1 MEIENAQIQRRRIL
15 LQGVIQGVGLRPFVY
30 REAKQNGLS
39 GLVLNNSTGV
49 KIEVEGIPQKIED
62 FIRSLQDS
70 PPVLARID
78 EIVVEPIPP
87 QGDKEFIIETSQQGE
102 EQQVM
107 ISPDTATC
115 SECLQELFDPND
127 RRYHY
132 PFINCT
138 NCGPR
143 FSIVQ
148 DAPYDRS
155 KTTMASFIM
164 CSACAAEYSN
174 PLDRRFHAQPIACL
188 RCGPDIYLLNRKGE
202 KSKQSNFDAII
213 TAAQKLAKGEIL
225 AIKGLGGYHL
235 ACDALNDHSVKVLRQ
250 RKYRESKPFALMV
263 PDVATA
269 NIFCKISPQEKRLLQ
284 SNKSPIVLLSKRSH
298 CPVSSEIAPNYN
310 TFGVMLPYTPIHH
323 LLLNVISKIFGR
335 DQPTVLVMT
344 SGNLSEEPIA
354 YSDEDARKRLFVIA
368 DSLVGHNRD
377 IHTRCDDSIVTMTE
391 AGVQILRRSR
401 GYVPESLMMNFQFPL
416 PLLACGGHLKN
427 TFCLGK
433 DNHAYLSHHIGD
445 LENLE
450 TINAFEEGIEQFQ
463 QLCDLQPEAIVY
475 DLHPEYLS
483 TKFAL
488 QSSIAQKIGV
498 QHHHAHI
505 ASVMAEHGLKESV
518 IGIAADGTGFG
529 SDGMLWGG
537 EIIVADL
544 AGFERYAHFKYVP
557 LPGGEKAIRQ
567 PWRMSA
573 VYLQLAFGEAFLDLD
588 IPFVQQLDWSK
599 WDVMS
604 QMIAKKLNCPNTSGL
619 GRLFDAVAS
628 LLLLRSEVDYEGQ
641 APIEL
646 EMIATP
652 CDESYLFDISN
663 TVPVILDVAPM
674 IEEIVS
680 DLQNQVPIARISGKF
695 HFTIADILAKQ
706 CQRVRKEAG
715 LNRVVLS
722 GGVFQNRLLLKN
734 LFQLLIR
741 SEFRVYIN
749 HKVPPN
755 DGGLS
760 LGQAAVAS
768 AQLNQ

>member
-1 MEIENAQIQRRRIL
+1 
-15 LQGVIQGVGLRPFVY
+15 
-30 REAKQNGLS
+30 
-39 GLVLNNSTGV
+39 
-49 KIEVEGIPQKIED
+49 
-62 FIRSLQDS
+62 
-70 PPVLARID
+70 
-78 EIVVEPIPP
+78 
-87 QGDKEFIIETSQQGE
+87 
-102 EQQVM
+102 
-107 ISPDTATC
+107 
-115 SECLQELFDPND
+115 
-127 RRYHY
+127 
-132 PFINCT
+132 
-138 NCGPR
+138 
-143 FSIVQ
+143 
-148 DAPYDRS
+148 
-155 KTTMASFIM
+155 
-164 CSACAAEYSN
+164 
-174 PLDRRFHAQPIACL
+174 
-188 RCGPDIYLLNRKGE
+188 
-202 KSKQSNFDAII
+202 
-213 TAAQKLAKGEIL
+213 
-225 AIKGLGGYHL
+225 
-235 ACDALNDHSVKVLRQ
+235 
-250 RKYRESKPFALMV
+250 
-263 PDVATA
+263 
-269 NIFCKISPQEKRLLQ
+269 
-284 SNKSPIVLLSKRSH
+284 
-298 CPVSSEIAPNYN
+298 
-310 TFGVMLPYTPIHH
+310 
-323 LLLNVISKIFGR
+323 
-335 DQPTVLVMT
+335 
-344 SGNLSEEPIA
+344 
-354 YSDEDARKRLFVIA
+354 
-368 DSLVGHNRD
+368 
-377 IHTRCDDSIVTMTE
+377 
-391 AGVQILRRSR
+391 
-401 GYVPESLMMNFQFPL
+401 
-416 PLLACGGHLKN
+416 
-427 TFCLGK
+427 LGK

-537 EIIVADL
+537 EIMIADL

-567 PWRMSA
+567 PWRMAA
-573 VYLQLAFGEAFLDLD
+573 VYLQLALGEAFQDLD
-588 IPFVQQLDWSK
+588 IPFVQELDWSK
-599 WDVMS
+599 WDVVS

-646 EMIATP
+646 EMITTP
-652 CDESYLFDISN
+652 CNESYLFDISN
-663 TVPVILDVAPM
+663 TVPVILDVKPM

-695 HFTIADILAKQ
+695 HFTIAYILAKQ

-741 SEFRVYIN
+741 SEFQVYIN

>member
-1 MEIENAQIQRRRIL
+1 
-15 LQGVIQGVGLRPFVY
+15 
-30 REAKQNGLS
+30 
-39 GLVLNNSTGV
+39 
-49 KIEVEGIPQKIED
+49 
-62 FIRSLQDS
+62 
-70 PPVLARID
+70 
-78 EIVVEPIPP
+78 
-87 QGDKEFIIETSQQGE
+87 
-102 EQQVM
+102 
-107 ISPDTATC
+107 
-115 SECLQELFDPND
+115 
-127 RRYHY
+127 
-132 PFINCT
+132 
-138 NCGPR
+138 
-143 FSIVQ
+143 
-148 DAPYDRS
+148 
-155 KTTMASFIM
+155 
-164 CSACAAEYSN
+164 
-174 PLDRRFHAQPIACL
+174 
-188 RCGPDIYLLNRKGE
+188 
-202 KSKQSNFDAII
+202 
-213 TAAQKLAKGEIL
+213 
-225 AIKGLGGYHL
+225 
-235 ACDALNDHSVKVLRQ
+235 
-250 RKYRESKPFALMV
+250 MV

-269 NIFCKISPQEKRLLQ
+269 NIFCKISPQEKSLLQ

-323 LLLNVISKIFGR
+323 LLLNVISKIIGR

-463 QLCDLQPEAIVY
+463 QLCDLLPEAIVY

-567 PWRMSA
+567 PWRMA
-573 VYLQLAFGEAFLDLD
+573 VVYLQLALGEAFRDLD

-628 LLLLRSEVDYEGQ
+628 LLLLRSEVCLLYTS
-641 APIEL
+641 PS
-646 EMIATP
+646 P
-652 CDESYLFDISN
+652 R
-663 TVPVILDVAPM
+663 
-674 IEEIVS
+674 
-680 DLQNQVPIARISGKF
+680 DLSTSRMPS
-695 HFTIADILAKQ
+695 
-706 CQRVRKEAG
+706 
-715 LNRVVLS
+715 
-722 GGVFQNRLLLKN
+722 
-734 LFQLLIR
+734 
-741 SEFRVYIN
+741 
-749 HKVPPN
+749 
-755 DGGLS
+755 
-760 LGQAAVAS
+760 S
-768 AQLNQ
+768 A